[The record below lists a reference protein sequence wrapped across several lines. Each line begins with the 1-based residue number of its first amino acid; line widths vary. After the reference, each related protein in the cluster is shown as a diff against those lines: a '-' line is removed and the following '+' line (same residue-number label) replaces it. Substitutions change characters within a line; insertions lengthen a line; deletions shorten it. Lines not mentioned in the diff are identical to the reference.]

1 MTELFSLRFLHVV
14 RRNYLVWRKLLVPS
28 LLGNLADPLI
38 WLLGFGLGFGA
49 FLPKI
54 EGVPYLAFLAAGM
67 ICYSTMYSASFE
79 ALYSAFARLA
89 IQRTWEGML
98 HAPLT
103 IGDVVLGEWVWSA
116 LKSVLSGAAILLVMY
131 ALGIVSGWQPLAVL
145 PVVLVTGLAFAG
157 VALVI
162 TALAKSYDFFVY
174 YFTLAMTPMM
184 LLSGVFF
191 PASGLPVAARRIAE
205 ALPLLHATELA
216 RALTLGNVPAR
227 PLVNVV
233 VLLGY
238 ALAGVALAG
247 WLIRRR
253 LMK

>member
-1 MTELFSLRFLHVV
+1 MNEGLSLRFLLIVY
-14 RRNYLVWRKLLVPS
+14 RNYLVWRKLLVPS

-49 FLPKI
+49 FLPEI
-54 EGVPYLAFLAAGM
+54 GGVPFLAFLAAGM

-79 ALYSAFARLA
+79 ALYSGYARLA
-89 IQRTWEGML
+89 IQRTWESIL

-103 IGDVVLGEWVWSA
+103 VGDVVLGEWTWAA

-131 ALGIVSGWQPLAVL
+131 ALGLTSGWKPLLVL
-145 PVVLVTGLAFAG
+145 PVCLMTGLAFAG

-162 TALAKSYDFFVY
+162 TALAKSYDFFIY
-174 YFTLAMTPMM
+174 YFTLVITPMM

-191 PASGLPVAARRIAE
+191 PVSGLPETARRIAE
-205 ALPLLHATELA
+205 LLPLLHATELA
-216 RALTLGNVPAR
+216 RALTLGSAAPR
-227 PLVNVV
+227 PLANLA
-233 VLLGY
+233 VLGGY
-238 ALAGVALAG
+238 ALVGMTAAG
-247 WLIRRR
+247 WLMRRR

>member
-1 MTELFSLRFLHVV
+1 MTELLSLRFLHIV
-14 RRNYLVWRKLLVPS
+14 RRNFLVWRKLLVPS
-28 LLGNLADPLI
+28 LIGNLADPLI

-103 IGDVVLGEWVWSA
+103 IGDVVLGEWVWAA
-116 LKSVLSGAAILLVMY
+116 LKSVLSGAAILVVMY

-145 PVVLVTGLAFAG
+145 PVVLVTGLAFSG
-157 VALVI
+157 VALAV
-162 TALAKSYDFFVY
+162 TAFAKSYDFFVY

-191 PASGLPVAARRIAE
+191 PASGLPAIARRLAE

-216 RALTLGNVPAR
+216 RALTLSAVPVR
-227 PLVNVV
+227 PLVNVA
-233 VLLGY
+233 VLLSY
-238 ALAGVALAG
+238 AVAGVGVAG